1 MATEPTEER
10 VTVPLAE
17 EYVTVHKTAH
27 VTGGV
32 RVRKTVQETLQNIDE
47 TVNVQNVTVQR
58 VPIGRWI
65 DRPLSERQEGDT
77 TIIPIIEEVA
87 VIETRLRLV
96 EEIRVT
102 RTDAVR
108 HLRTAVPI
116 RREQVVVEDLSTD
129 GDASRS
135 EERREHRQAVRQ
147 PVRQPM
153 PRRISM
159 TTIIGLFTDSNAA
172 SQARKAVLGVSGK
185 DAEVRIFD
193 AGANGSADE
202 LRDSLSGLGIDDQ
215 DVRAL
220 TGSLD
225 RGASIVS
232 AAVSGDRADEVA
244 AAMTRSGAKG
254 TDIYDGPN
262 EADTQILQE
271 VEETMGVTK
280 KATASGVRART
291 TVTERPVQQTVT
303 LRDETVEARRREV
316 DRDLSA
322 EEADAAFEEK
332 TVEVTG
338 LSEEAEIRKAAR
350 LIGEVEI
357 TKTSQDRKETV
368 RDTVRKTE
376 VETEKTGPRGGSRR
390 G

>member
-1 MATEPTEER
+1 
-10 VTVPLAE
+10 
-17 EYVTVHKTAH
+17 
-27 VTGGV
+27 
-32 RVRKTVQETLQNIDE
+32 
-47 TVNVQNVTVQR
+47 
-58 VPIGRWI
+58 
-65 DRPLSERQEGDT
+65 
-77 TIIPIIEEVA
+77 
-87 VIETRLRLV
+87 
-96 EEIRVT
+96 
-102 RTDAVR
+102 
-108 HLRTAVPI
+108 
-116 RREQVVVEDLSTD
+116 
-129 GDASRS
+129 
-135 EERREHRQAVRQ
+135 
-147 PVRQPM
+147 
-153 PRRISM
+153 M